1 MWQGIKSERS
11 LKFSAAPYL
20 QIDEFR
26 RNWWD
31 FCISL
36 TMPPEKMFLYEF
48 TLYAKKVERVKQILK
63 HFRNTFK
70 MGVCG
75 TQIARS
81 PAIFIIFF
89 RKT

>member
-1 MWQGIKSERS
+1 MGGNILSATESEKSVLPKRLGVTNCMWQGIKSERS

-36 TMPPEKMFLYEF
+36 TMPPEKMFF
-48 TLYAKKVERVKQILK
+48 VCIHIVCQIG
-63 HFRNTFK
+63 RTCQANFK
-70 MGVCG
+70 
-75 TQIARS
+75 AL
-81 PAIFIIFF
+81 
-89 RKT
+89 